1 MGDMIKNVRLRKEDC
16 YCDLTEF
23 YENVARK
30 ISVKITDK
38 TRFDCRKICVTKS
51 VQEALWSYY
60 RDKKGKTDEQIAT
73 MFLGYGPK
81 ANVEEHGILDYRA
94 EVEDG
99 FIVCEEE

>member
-1 MGDMIKNVRLRKEDC
+1 MVKPIQLRKEDC

-30 ISVKITDK
+30 IPVEITDK
-38 TRFDCRKICVTKS
+38 TCFDCRKICVTKL

-60 RDKKGKTDEQIAT
+60 RDEKRKAGEQIAP
-73 MFLGYGPK
+73 MFLGDGPK
-81 ANVEEHGILDYRA
+81 ANVEEHGILEYRA